1 MPTNCHLINDF
12 DIIRPAQLLDKG
24 LPIPGLTGR
33 YVVDEGWCA
42 IISEGGAFR
51 EILGPGQHL
60 LSKYSFWRDV
70 KAIAIDMRIQTLN
83 VTTSGEFSIAV
94 PVPVQINLNLSVEYR
109 VSDPRRVAMEIR
121 TPLTSLYDRVIQAVR
136 GVVVNATIEEI
147 RKQGEGIASAT
158 LQRMQA
164 MHLPAVLGIEI
175 FNVLV
180 TSIKATDVGEDA
192 LAALQKE
199 EYTTVRKWQ
208 LDSEITRQSQVTW
221 EWLLL
226 HRPEIAQQ
234 MITTHGM
241 LAKEMIDKGLLDPAG
256 FLNQPVGGFG
266 QTPGQISP
274 TNLLGNF
281 SGFPGAAAPPLPGQQ
296 PQLSLQPP
304 VAGQLP
310 VSSDIH
316 ARMREEVDYLEKLP
330 GTRINTKPGTNSQ
343 GIPDGS
349 YDLRI
354 VMPRSS
360 GGHIIMYCICPT
372 GYPQTAPTVEIE
384 IDDQPTPFQSAA
396 LRRWGGQYLVEIARE
411 VKQYF
416 G

>member
-1 MPTNCHLINDF
+1 MPTNRHLINDF

-42 IISEGGAFR
+42 VISEGGAFR

-83 VTTSGEFSIAV
+83 VSTTGEFTIAL

-136 GVVVNATIEEI
+136 GVVVNATIDEI
-147 RKQGEGIASAT
+147 RKQGEGIASAA
-158 LQRMQA
+158 LQRLQA
-164 MHLPAVLGIEI
+164 MHLHTVLGIEI

-180 TSIKATDVGEDA
+180 TSIKETDGA
-192 LAALQKE
+192 LAAQQLKE
-199 EYTTVRKWQ
+199 FTTVRDWQ
-208 LDSEITRQSQVTW
+208 VDSMMTQQSQVTW
-221 EWLLL
+221 EWLLR

-234 MITTHGM
+234 MISTHGM

-266 QTPGQISP
+266 QTPGQLNP
-274 TNLLGNF
+274 ANLLG
-281 SGFPGAAAPPLPGQQ
+281 GFGGFGAGGTPGLPGQQ
-296 PQLSLQPP
+296 PQLPGQSPI
-304 VAGQLP
+304 AGHLP
-310 VSSDIH
+310 ASTDIH
-316 ARMREEVDYLEKLP
+316 ARMREEVSYLEKLP
-330 GTRINTKPGTNSQ
+330 GARIETKPGTDSQ

-360 GGHIIMYCICPT
+360 GGRIIIYCVCPT
-372 GYPQTAPTVEIE
+372 GYPQAAPTIEVE

-396 LRRWGGQYLVEIARE
+396 LRRWSSQYLVEIARE
-411 VKQYF
+411 AKQYF